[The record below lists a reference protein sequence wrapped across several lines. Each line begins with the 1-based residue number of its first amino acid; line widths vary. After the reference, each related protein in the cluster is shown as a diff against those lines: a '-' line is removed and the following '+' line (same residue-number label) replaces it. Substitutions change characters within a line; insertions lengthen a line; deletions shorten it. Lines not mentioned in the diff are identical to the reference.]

1 MRRSNRIE
9 ALAAKFQ
16 VKKTEFELERDSH
29 LHVRRE
35 GEGGSGGGAEGRLTV
50 AGEEGNRQ
58 RWVLGQKNKEM
69 CVSA

>member
-1 MRRSNRIE
+1 MQEGRRRGIGALSQAGRRIAVRRSNRIE

-35 GEGGSGGGAEGRLTV
+35 GEGGSSGGAE
-50 AGEEGNRQ
+50 
-58 RWVLGQKNKEM
+58 
-69 CVSA
+69 